1 MKPLITAKDV
11 EDVIKRGGSPA
22 ELPRDAVYTP
32 SARDIIQEWER
43 NSRVVPTTNTSGR
56 PAPTPRRPPTI
67 ERFFNS
73 PEINVLKERICDMGR
88 RIWANV
94 TTWTATA
101 ATSPSASATIW
112 RSARPRSSPRAS

>member
-43 NSRVVPTTNTSGR
+43 NARVVQPG
-56 PAPTPRRPPTI
+56 PAAP
-67 ERFFNS
+67 
-73 PEINVLKERICDMGR
+73 
-88 RIWANV
+88 
-94 TTWTATA
+94 
-101 ATSPSASATIW
+101 ASAPACTS
-112 RSARPRSSPRAS
+112 RTALRA